1 MSCYRCNMKR
11 IKKNDDFG
19 NFIHNHLNN
28 YDDYHICKPCPSII
42 FRLCSAYCDGKYITA
57 ERFAFNGPIKFNKT
71 YKSSYGLPGVRRTE
85 GWPLNPWLGHRGF
98 SVHPGGSPKD
108 PVYRQ
113 RMALR
118 FRHRK
123 ADLDRTAS
131 MGLSSPAAIK
141 WHGAVQ
147 PQLCD
152 DSSPPSPE
160 QQGQQLTGII
170 SS

>member
-1 MSCYRCNMKR
+1 MRSVVRVQFLKAACADNCML
-11 IKKNDDFG
+11 DS
-19 NFIHNHLNN
+19 L
-28 YDDYHICKPCPSII
+28 
-42 FRLCSAYCDGKYITA
+42 AA
-57 ERFAFNGPIKFNKT
+57 AFQIQDTLKGAG
-71 YKSSYGLPGVRRTE
+71 SYGLPGVRRTE
-85 GWPLNPWLGHRGF
+85 GWPLNPWLGHRGL

-123 ADLDRTAS
+123 ADLDRTTS